1 MNRSSRAILLVIAMM
16 ASAATHQALAQSH
29 AASGYPTKPVSI
41 IVGFPPGTATDSIGR
56 LLGERLTQR
65 LGQTFVIENK
75 PGQGGS
81 MGAAAGARAAPDGY
95 TLLLSATAPLAINQH
110 LYQKLTYDSTRDFAP
125 IGLTSWLPYAL
136 VVNSNS
142 RINNLEE
149 LLARAR
155 AKPGELT
162 YASIGNGTTGHLL
175 VSMLMQQTGIK
186 LNHIPYKG
194 SAQAQTDLLGG
205 RVDMTFDTLVS
216 VMPHVKAGTLKALA
230 VSTLSRSKYAPEI
243 PSLNELG
250 LTGFDAGAWL
260 GLLAPVGTPAP
271 IVEKL
276 NRELN
281 AVLDEPET
289 QRRLLAMGAEI
300 LKGSPADFSSHIRT
314 EQEKWGKR
322 VREAGVKIE

>member
-1 MNRSSRAILLVIAMM
+1 
-16 ASAATHQALAQSH
+16 
-29 AASGYPTKPVSI
+29 
-41 IVGFPPGTATDSIGR
+41 
-56 LLGERLTQR
+56 
-65 LGQTFVIENK
+65 
-75 PGQGGS
+75 
-81 MGAAAGARAAPDGY
+81 MGAAAGARAMPDGY

-110 LYQKLTYDSTRDFAP
+110 LYQKLSYDSTRDFAP

-136 VVNSNS
+136 VVNSNAG
-142 RINNLEE
+142 INTLEE
-149 LLARAR
+149 FLARAR
-155 AKPGELT
+155 GKPGEMT

-205 RVDMTFDTLVS
+205 RVDATFDTLVS

-230 VSTLSRSKYAPEI
+230 VSTLNRSKYAPEI

-250 LTGFDAGAWL
+250 LAGFDAGAWL

-271 IVEKL
+271 IIDKL

-281 AVLDEPET
+281 AVLDEPAT

-300 LKGSPADFSSHIRT
+300 LKGSPADLGSYIRS

>member
-1 MNRSSRAILLVIAMM
+1 MNRSFRSMSLVIALV
-16 ASAATHQALAQSH
+16 ASVQAHQAMAQGD
-29 AASGYPTKPVSI
+29 AASSYPGKPVTI
-41 IVGFPPGTATDSIGR
+41 IIGFPPGTATDSVGR
-56 LLGERLTQR
+56 VLGERLSQR
-65 LGQTFVIENK
+65 LGQSFVIDNK

-81 MGAAAGARAAPDGY
+81 MGAAAGARAMPDGY

-110 LYQKLTYDSTRDFAP
+110 LYQKLSYDSTRDFAP

-136 VVNSNS
+136 VVNSNAG
-142 RINNLEE
+142 INTLEE
-149 LLARAR
+149 FLARAR
-155 AKPGELT
+155 GKPGEMT

-205 RVDMTFDTLVS
+205 RVDATFDTLVS

-230 VSTLSRSKYAPEI
+230 VSTLNRSKYAPEI

-250 LTGFDAGAWL
+250 LAGFDAGAWL

-271 IVEKL
+271 IIDKL

-281 AVLDEPET
+281 AVLDEPAT

-300 LKGSPADFSSHIRT
+300 LKGSPADLGSYIRS

>member
-1 MNRSSRAILLVIAMM
+1 MKRSSSAISLVIALV
-16 ASAATHQALAQSH
+16 AWGATQQVLAQNQL
-29 AASGYPTKPVSI
+29 ASSYPSKPASI
-41 IVGFPPGTATDSIGR
+41 IVGFPPGTATDSVGR
-56 LLGERLTQR
+56 VLAERLTQR
-65 LGQTFVIENK
+65 LGQTFIIDNK

-110 LYQKLTYDSTRDFAP
+110 LYQKLTYDSSRDFAP

-149 LLARAR
+149 LLARAK
-155 AKPGELT
+155 AKPGEMT

-230 VSTLSRSKYAPEI
+230 VSTLNRSNYAPEI

-260 GLLAPVGTPAP
+260 GLLAPAGTPAP

-281 AVLDEPET
+281 AILDEPET

-300 LKGSPADFSSHIRT
+300 LKSTPAEFTSHIRS

>member
-1 MNRSSRAILLVIAMM
+1 MNRTSRTISLVIALM
-16 ASAATHQALAQSH
+16 ASAATHQAQAQSQ
-29 AASGYPTKPVSI
+29 AAAGYPSRPVSI
-41 IVGFPPGTATDSIGR
+41 IVGFPPGTATDSVGR
-56 LLGERLTQR
+56 VLGERLTQR
-65 LGQTFVIENK
+65 LGQTFLIDNK

-81 MGAAAGARAAPDGY
+81 MGAGAGARAAPDGY

-125 IGLTSWLPYAL
+125 IGLTSFLPYAL

-142 RINNLEE
+142 RINSLEE
-149 LLARAR
+149 FIARAR
-155 AKPGELT
+155 AKPGELN

-205 RVDMTFDTLVS
+205 RVDVTFDTLVS

-230 VSTLSRSKYAPEI
+230 VSTLNRSKYAPEI

-271 IVEKL
+271 IVERL
-276 NRELN
+276 NLELN
-281 AVLDEPET
+281 AILDEPET

-300 LKGSPADFSSHIRT
+300 LKGSPADFSSHIRS

>member
-1 MNRSSRAILLVIAMM
+1 MKKASAAISLVIALV
-16 ASAATHQALAQSH
+16 AWGVTQQAHAQNQ
-29 AASGYPTKPVSI
+29 AASSYPTKPASI
-41 IVGFPPGTATDSIGR
+41 IIGFPPGTATDSVGR
-56 LLGERLTQR
+56 VLAERLTQR
-65 LGQTFVIENK
+65 LGQAFIIDNK

-81 MGAAAGARAAPDGY
+81 MGAAAGARATPDGY

-110 LYQKLTYDSTRDFAP
+110 LYQKLPYDASRDFAP

-142 RINNLEE
+142 KIDNFEE

-155 AKPGELT
+155 AKPGEMT

-230 VSTLSRSKYAPEI
+230 VSTLNRSKYAPEI

-260 GLLAPVGTPAP
+260 GLLAPAGTPAP
-271 IVEKL
+271 IVDKL

-281 AVLDEPET
+281 AILDEPET

-300 LKGSPADFSSHIRT
+300 RKSTPAEFTSHIRS

>member
-1 MNRSSRAILLVIAMM
+1 MNRLFRAMSLVIALA
-16 ASAATHQALAQSH
+16 ASAQTQQATAQND
-29 AASGYPTKPVSI
+29 AASGYPGKPVTI
-41 IVGFPPGTATDSIGR
+41 IIGFPPGTATDSVGR
-56 LLGERLTQR
+56 VLAERLSQR
-65 LGQTFVIENK
+65 LGQSFVVDNK

-81 MGAAAGARAAPDGY
+81 MGAAAGARAMPDGY

-142 RINNLEE
+142 GINTLEE
-149 LLARAR
+149 FLARAR
-155 AKPGELT
+155 AKPGEMT

-205 RVDMTFDTLVS
+205 RVDATFDTLVS

-230 VSTLSRSKYAPEI
+230 VSTLNRSKYAPEI
-243 PSLNELG
+243 ASLNELG

-271 IVEKL
+271 IIDKL

-281 AVLDEPET
+281 AVLDEPAT
-289 QRRLLAMGAEI
+289 QRRLLAMGAEM
-300 LKGSPADFSSHIRT
+300 LKGSPADFSSHIRS